1 MKKTKTTITNQDA
14 GFGAFCNICQ
24 HEENR
29 YMRFAHT
36 FKCVKVHLENENG
49 KSTIF
54 MCDKCVDLIRANYS
68 DHEEVELVIAGGE

>member
-1 MKKTKTTITNQDA
+1 M
-14 GFGAFCNICQ
+14 
-24 HEENR
+24 
-29 YMRFAHT
+29 

-54 MCDKCVDLIRANYS
+54 MCDQCVDLVRANYS